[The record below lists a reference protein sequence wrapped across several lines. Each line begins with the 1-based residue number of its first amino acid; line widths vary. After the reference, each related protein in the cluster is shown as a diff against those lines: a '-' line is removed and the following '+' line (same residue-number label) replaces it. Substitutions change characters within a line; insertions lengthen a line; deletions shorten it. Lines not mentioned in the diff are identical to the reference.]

1 MNHIVEMVGVVAAV
15 IIWGGLSA
23 MFLRRQIKRQLVALA
38 RHARTTPF
46 RTLLGALAVGVA
58 IAYGGTKYSYVD
70 NGDGTVTLLTVTNTL
85 DSTALEIPS
94 NYVDKVVTALADGF
108 CTNSIAYRH
117 YESVKIPATVTS
129 IGAHFFG
136 YGTESN
142 QVIDVEVDA
151 DSEHFAV
158 TAEGVLYARESGEV
172 VYAKGGITT
181 VQFEPMGGEGAFGP
195 CWFPAGVSTNLP
207 SCTLTNPGYAF
218 VGWATVENGALSY
231 KDGGKLDAPAK
242 DTQMTLY
249 AIWVKSG
256 CYGLAFDPGVEG
268 ASWSMVYQ
276 HVATNAVDKINLC
289 TFQGPDGKS
298 FAGWAKTEIDGEPTA
313 DPRRYDDG
321 VLIFNL
327 AAEKALVVLRAIWQ

>member
-1 MNHIVEMVGVVAAV
+1 MNHIVETIGVLSAV

-46 RTLLGALAVGVA
+46 RTLLGAVAVGIA
-58 IAYGGTKYSYVD
+58 IAYGGTKPGPV
-70 NGDGTVTLLTVTNTL
+70 
-85 DSTALEIPS
+85 A
-94 NYVDKVVTALADGF
+94 
-108 CTNSIAYRH
+108 
-117 YESVKIPATVTS
+117 
-129 IGAHFFG
+129 
-136 YGTESN
+136 
-142 QVIDVEVDA
+142 
-151 DSEHFAV
+151 
-158 TAEGVLYARESGEV
+158 
-172 VYAKGGITT
+172 TT
-181 VQFEPMGGEGAFGP
+181 VRFEPMGGEGAFGP

-207 SCTLTNPGYAF
+207 SCTLTKPGYAF
-218 VGWATVENGALSY
+218 VGWAQMPNGALSY
-231 KDGGKLDAPAK
+231 KDGGKLDTPAE

-276 HVATNAVDKINLC
+276 HVATNAVDKINAC
-289 TFQGPDGKS
+289 EYSHPDGKS
-298 FAGWAKTEIDGEPTA
+298 FAGWAKTEIDGEPAA